1 MNTYRI
7 VVIDDAGVAS
17 RRRDFVCGNDDDAIV
32 WAKQLESEK
41 PTEVWS
47 GARFI
52 ARIEPETR
60 AKT

>member
-1 MNTYRI
+1 MANYRI
-7 VVIDDAGVAS
+7 VTIDKAGNLG
-17 RRRDFVCGNDDDAIV
+17 RHRGFVCNNDEDAIV

-52 ARIEPETR
+52 ARIESETR

>member
-1 MNTYRI
+1 MANYRI
-7 VVIDDAGVAS
+7 VTIEKAGNLG
-17 RRRDFVCGNDDDAIV
+17 RHRGFVCNNDEDAIV
-32 WAKQLESEK
+32 WAKQLKSEK

-52 ARIEPETR
+52 ARIESETG